1 MSPKQRSMI
10 LGGLVVGVLSTSYL
24 GIINIACCAG
34 VIIGAMVS
42 VWHFTDTQ
50 QLTIEAGDGALIG
63 AGAGAIG
70 ALVAV
75 VLDVSL
81 VQPLGLGLEQAMM
94 DFLQGVDLPEETRQQ
109 FEAQAQQGTSP
120 SQIGISLVF
129 GLIINAIFGA
139 IGGAIGAAV
148 FQKGEDEETSA
159 SSPATDDF

>member
-1 MSPKQRSMI
+1 MI

-81 VQPLGLGLEQAMM
+81 VQPLGIGLDQAMM

-148 FQKGEDEETSA
+148 FQKGEDEETGA